1 MAPKRGGPGYKMR
14 KWLTWLIAVPVLFC
28 VADVLLWVW
37 ATHALA
43 GGLDRWST
51 QLRAQGWSVEDGG
64 RTPGG
69 WPFAA
74 TLAVTD
80 ARIAG
85 GEQAVPGGIAWR
97 AGRVVLSVSLADP
110 ATLSIAPEAQQ
121 FLRVS
126 HTPPIIFH
134 ADLMEARLP
143 LLGGAS
149 QRADVLAESITGG
162 IFGSHH
168 PQDVR
173 VDRLSVHLQ
182 ATPRPSGGLD
192 AAITLRA
199 DQVGLPDIGRWPL
212 GAVMGAVGATV
223 QLYSP
228 RLQDHAPV
236 PQEAAAWQAGA
247 GSVTVRDALL
257 KWGPLTLTGEAQL
270 GLDLRLQP
278 AGRGTA
284 NVNGAAAALDALVD
298 GGVVQPG
305 MAATAKA
312 VLGAM
317 AQLPGGDAVRLPF
330 VLRDNTV
337 SVGPIPLARLNDIVW

>member
-1 MAPKRGGPGYKMR
+1 MR
-14 KWLTWLIAVPVLFC
+14 KWLTWLIAVPVLLC
-28 VADVLLWVW
+28 AADALLWVW

-51 QLRAQGWSVEDGG
+51 QLRTQGWNVEDAG

-69 WPFAA
+69 WPLAA

-85 GEQAVPGGIAWR
+85 GEQAVPGGIVWR
-97 AGRVVLSVSLADP
+97 AGRVVLSISLAAP
-110 ATLSIAPEAQQ
+110 ATLSIAPESQQ

-126 HTPPIIFH
+126 HTPGIIFH
-134 ADLMEARLP
+134 ADRMEAHLP

-149 QRADVLAESITGG
+149 QEADVVAEGVTGG
-162 IFGSHH
+162 IYGSHH

-173 VDRLSVHLQ
+173 VDRISVHAQ

-192 AAITLRA
+192 AAVTLRA

-212 GAVMGAVGATV
+212 GAVMGAIGATV

-228 RLQDHAPV
+228 RLQDHASAPV
-236 PQEAAAWQAGA
+236 EAAAWQAGS
-247 GSVTVRDALL
+247 GSVAVRDALL
-257 KWGPLTLTGEAQL
+257 KWGPLTLTGKALL
-270 GLDLRLQP
+270 GLDSRLQP
-278 AGRGTA
+278 AGSGTA
-284 NVNGAAAALDALVD
+284 NVTGAAAALDALVD

-305 MAATAKA
+305 MAQTAKL

-317 AQLPGGDAVRLPF
+317 AQLPGGDSVRLPF
-330 VLRDNTV
+330 VLRDNTI